1 MDFITNLPPSATKT
15 VIWVVVD
22 RLTKYAHFVA
32 LPTHFTAAQHASVS
46 DRDKLISERE
56 RERERVRSNLR
67 KKKKVGSVF
76 NLMHIQSI

>member
-32 LPTHFTAAQHASVS
+32 LPTHFTAAQLASVS

-56 RERERVRSNLR
+56 RERELGAISER
-67 KKKKVGSVF
+67 KKKVGSVF